1 MMRPDLKVGL
11 VGAGWAARQHCKS
24 LKAIGGA
31 NVVAVFDVN
40 PVSRDSL
47 AAEMQAVPVRTLGD
61 LLAGDINV
69 VIVSTPSGIHHES
82 VVPALQRNKAV
93 FVEKP
98 ISRGILDAWE
108 IVKTAEG
115 SGTICAV
122 GYQWRALANLLSIN
136 ENLQGSVPA
145 SMVSQGVGI
154 TQARSWFNDDKL
166 SGGLIFERV
175 SHHIDLQRMIAGEV
189 ESVSAVRGGIA
200 LSGRVNPA
208 DTENDILSLIL
219 RFQCGS
225 VGVIVVGWAPKEYPP
240 MQFINLHTT
249 RSSFDL
255 SLDPDFI
262 LTDRS
267 GKLSSQK
274 ASEHPFQRQMRSFLE
289 ATHTHDQSLVHC
301 SARDAAG
308 TVAVALAAATSLDN
322 SGEYQTVQRNP
333 T

>member
-1 MMRPDLKVGL
+1 MLPNLKIGL

-24 LKAIGGA
+24 LKTIGGA
-31 NVVAVFDVN
+31 DVVAVFDVDA
-40 PVSRDSL
+40 VIRDSL
-47 AAEMQAVPVRTLGD
+47 AAELQAVPVRTLDD
-61 LLAGDINV
+61 LLAADIDV
-69 VIVSTPSGIHHES
+69 VIVSTPSGTHHES
-82 VVPALQRNKAV
+82 VVPALQHNKAV

-98 ISRGILDAWE
+98 VSRGILDAWE
-108 IVKTAEG
+108 IVKTAES

-122 GYQWRALANLLSIN
+122 GYQWRALDDLLSID

-145 SMVSQGVGI
+145 SIVSQGVGI

-189 ESVSAVRGGIA
+189 ESVSTVRGGVA

-225 VGVIVVGWAPKEYPP
+225 IGVIVVGWAPEEYPP
-240 MQFINLHTT
+240 MQFLNLHTT

-255 SLDPDFI
+255 LLDPDFI

-267 GKLSSQK
+267 GKLGSQK

-289 ATHTHDQSLVHC
+289 ATHTRDQSLVHC

-308 TVAVALAAATSLDN
+308 TVAVALAAAASLDN
-322 SGEYQTVQRNP
+322 SGEYQTVPRHP